1 MSGGALVLT
10 DDRQNLILRELALR
24 GSLNAAEFARRMG
37 ISGMT
42 VRRDLAF
49 LEGQGLLQRVHGGAV
64 AGAAPARRPS
74 GQEHGHGQGNS
85 TPASRDAR
93 PSTSSGRN
101 SSRQV
106 RQRPLATIGMIVP
119 TARYYFPGI
128 IRGAEAAAQELGV
141 RLVLGVSNYSAAE
154 EQRQIQ
160 RLLKSGVDGL
170 LVTPS
175 GESLVDTPTLE
186 LLASAEVPVIV
197 IERSID
203 GVMDEGRLESVRSDH
218 ARGAELAVNHL
229 AALGHRKIALC
240 VRESSPT
247 SSPVSEGYRKA
258 MQAAGLPHDPAMTR
272 VITLSATDPETLRQ
286 ELDSIVS
293 SFVDAGATAAI
304 VHNDED
310 ALMFADLCEARGLHV
325 PGDLALVAYDDEIA
339 SFGTVPMSAVAPP
352 KFDVGYHAVQMCLN
366 RLGPRRV
373 SSLAL
378 QRVILSP
385 TLVVR
390 ESTAS

>member
-1 MSGGALVLT
+1 MLT
-10 DDRQNLILRELALR
+10 EDRQNQILRELSLR

-49 LEGQGLLQRVHGGAV
+49 LDGQGLLQRVHGGAV
-64 AGAAPARRPS
+64 AGTVSGRRPS
-74 GQEHGHGQGNS
+74 GQPQGN
-85 TPASRDAR
+85 THQPAEGAGPHASA
-93 PSTSSGRN
+93 GR
-101 SSRQV
+101 SAGPAAK
-106 RQRPLATIGMIVP
+106 QRPLATIGMIVP

-128 IRGAEAAAQELGV
+128 IRGAETAAQELGV
-141 RLVLGVSNYSAAE
+141 RLVLGVSNYSPAE
-154 EQRQIQ
+154 EERQIQ

-175 GESLVDTPTLE
+175 GQTLANTPTLG

-197 IERSID
+197 VERSID
-203 GVMDEGRLESVRSDH
+203 GVMDDGRLESVRSDH
-218 ARGAELAVNHL
+218 AQGAELAVNHL
-229 AALGHRKIALC
+229 LALGHRNVALC

-247 SSPVSEGYRKA
+247 SSPVSDGYRHA
-258 MQAAGLPHDPAMTR
+258 MQAAGISPGAALTR
-272 VITLSATDPETLRQ
+272 TITLAANDPETLRQ
-286 ELDSIVS
+286 ELDSIVTG
-293 SFVDAGATAAI
+293 FVGAGATAAI

-310 ALMFADLCEARGLHV
+310 ALMFADLCEARGLRI

-366 RLGPRRV
+366 RLGARRG
-373 SSLAL
+373 SSRAL

-385 TLVVR
+385 TLVIR
-390 ESTAS
+390 DSTAG

>member
-1 MSGGALVLT
+1 MLT
-10 DDRQNLILRELALR
+10 EDRQNQILRELSLR

-49 LEGQGLLQRVHGGAV
+49 LDGQGLLQRVHGGAV
-64 AGAAPARRPS
+64 AGTGSGRRPS
-74 GQEHGHGQGNS
+74 GQVRGN
-85 TPASRDAR
+85 TNEGARDAGPHASAGR
-93 PSTSSGRN
+93 SAGPSA
-101 SSRQV
+101 

-128 IRGAEAAAQELGV
+128 IRGAETAAQELGV
-141 RLVLGVSNYSAAE
+141 RLVLGVSNYSPAE
-154 EQRQIQ
+154 EERQIQ

-175 GESLVDTPTLE
+175 GQTLADTPTLG

-197 IERSID
+197 VERSID
-203 GVMDEGRLESVRSDH
+203 GVMDDGRLESVRSDH
-218 ARGAELAVNHL
+218 AQGAEIAVNHL
-229 AALGHRKIALC
+229 LALGHRKIALC

-247 SSPVSEGYRKA
+247 SSPVSEGYRRA
-258 MQAAGLPHDPAMTR
+258 MQAAGISPDAALTR
-272 VITLSATDPETLRQ
+272 TITLAANNPETLRQ
-286 ELDSIVS
+286 ELESIVTG
-293 SFVDAGATAAI
+293 FDGAGATAAI

-310 ALMFADLCEARGLHV
+310 ALMFADLCEARGLHI

-366 RLGPRRV
+366 RLGARRG
-373 SSLAL
+373 SSRAL

-385 TLVVR
+385 TLVIR
-390 ESTAS
+390 DSTAG

>member
-1 MSGGALVLT
+1 MLT
-10 DDRQNLILRELALR
+10 EDRQNQILRELVLR
-24 GSLNAAEFARRMG
+24 GSVNAAEFARRMG

-49 LEGQGLLQRVHGGAV
+49 LEGRGLLQRIHGGAV
-64 AGAAPARRPS
+64 AGAGSGRPPS
-74 GQEHGHGQGNS
+74 GQVQGN
-85 TPASRDAR
+85 
-93 PSTSSGRN
+93 PSEAAKDTGPLVSAGRSSGP
-101 SSRQV
+101 SA

-128 IRGAEAAAQELGV
+128 IRGAETAAQELGV
-141 RLVLGVSNYSAAE
+141 RLVLGVSNYSPAE
-154 EQRQIQ
+154 EERQIQ

-175 GESLVDTPTLE
+175 GQTLANTPTLG

-197 IERSID
+197 VERSID
-203 GVMDEGRLESVRSDH
+203 GVMDYGRLESVRSDH
-218 ARGAELAVNHL
+218 VQGAEIAVNHL
-229 AALGHRKIALC
+229 LALGHRKIALC

-247 SSPVSEGYRKA
+247 SSPVREGYRLA
-258 MQAAGLPHDPAMTR
+258 MQTAGISPDASLTST
-272 VITLSATDPETLRQ
+272 ITLAANDPETLRQ

-293 SFVDAGATAAI
+293 GFVGAGATAAI

-310 ALMFADLCEARGLHV
+310 ALMFADLCEARGLHI
-325 PGDLALVAYDDEIA
+325 PRDLAVVAYDDEIA

-366 RLGPRRV
+366 RLGVRRG
-373 SSLAL
+373 SSRAL

-390 ESTAS
+390 DSTAG

>member
-1 MSGGALVLT
+1 MLT
-10 DDRQNLILRELALR
+10 EDRQNQILRELALR
-24 GSLNAAEFARRMG
+24 GSLNAAEFARRKG

-49 LEGQGLLQRVHGGAV
+49 LDGQGLLQRVHGGAV
-64 AGAAPARRPS
+64 AVTGSARGPAGQVHGNTNHAA
-74 GQEHGHGQGNS
+74 
-85 TPASRDAR
+85 RDAGTQALVGR
-93 PSTSSGRN
+93 STGPS
-101 SSRQV
+101 V

-119 TARYYFPGI
+119 TARYYFPGV
-128 IRGAEAAAQELGV
+128 IRGAETAAQELGV
-141 RLVLGVSNYSAAE
+141 RLILGVSNYSPAE

-175 GESLVDTPTLE
+175 GESLANTPTLG
-186 LLASAEVPVIV
+186 LLASAEIPVIV
-197 IERSID
+197 VERSID
-203 GVMDEGRLESVRSDH
+203 GVLDDGRLESVRSDH
-218 ARGAELAVNHL
+218 VRGAEIAVNHL
-229 AALGHRKIALC
+229 LSLGHQKIALC

-247 SSPVSEGYRKA
+247 SSPVSEGYRLA
-258 MQAAGLPHDPAMTR
+258 MQTAGIAQDAALTR
-272 VITLSATDPETLRQ
+272 TITLAANDPETLRR

-293 SFVDAGATAAI
+293 GFKDAGATAAV

-310 ALMFADLCEARGLHV
+310 ALMFADLCEARGLHI
-325 PGDLALVAYDDEIA
+325 PRDIALVAYDDEIA

-352 KFDVGYHAVQMCLN
+352 KFDVGYHAVQMCIN

-385 TLVVR
+385 TLIVR

>member
-1 MSGGALVLT
+1 MLT
-10 DDRQNLILRELALR
+10 DDRQNQILRELALR
-24 GSLNAAEFARRMG
+24 GSINAAEFARRMG

-42 VRRDLAF
+42 VRRDLA
-49 LEGQGLLQRVHGGAV
+49 LLDAQGLLQRVHGGAV
-64 AGAAPARRPS
+64 ALAGPARSPA
-74 GQEHGHGQGNS
+74 GQGQGNNAPS
-85 TPASRDAR
+85 NREGRPMAPA
-93 PSTSSGRN
+93 GRN
-101 SSRQV
+101 APV
-106 RQRPLATIGMIVP
+106 PAKQRPLATIGMIVP

-175 GESLVDTPTLE
+175 GESLAGTPTLD
-186 LLASAEVPVIV
+186 LLASAEVPVVI

-203 GVMDEGRLESVRSDH
+203 GVLDEGRLESVRSDH

-229 AALGHRKIALC
+229 VSLGHRKIALC

-247 SSPVSEGYRKA
+247 SSPVSDGYRKA

-272 VITLSATDPETLRQ
+272 AITLSATDPETLRH
-286 ELDSIVS
+286 ELDSIVG
-293 SFVDAGATAAI
+293 SFTDAGATAAI

-339 SFGTVPMSAVAPP
+339 SFGSVPMSAVAPP
-352 KFDVGYHAVQMCLN
+352 KFDVGYHGVQMCLN

-390 ESTAS
+390 DSTAS

>member
-1 MSGGALVLT
+1 VLT
-10 DDRQNLILRELALR
+10 EDRHHQILRELALR
-24 GSLNAAEFARRMG
+24 GSLNAAEFARRLG

-49 LEGQGLLQRVHGGAV
+49 LDGEGLLQRVHGGAV
-64 AGAAPARRPS
+64 AGTGSARGPA
-74 GQEHGHGQGNS
+74 GQGHGNTSQGARGPG
-85 TPASRDAR
+85 TPASAGSGSG
-93 PSTSSGRN
+93 PSG
-101 SSRQV
+101 

-128 IRGAEAAAQELGV
+128 IRGAETAAQELGV
-141 RLVLGVSNYSAAE
+141 RLVLGVSNYSPAE

-175 GESLVDTPTLE
+175 GESLANTATLG

-197 IERSID
+197 VERSID

-218 ARGAELAVNHL
+218 VRGAELAVNHL
-229 AALGHRKIALC
+229 VSLGHRKIALC

-247 SSPVSEGYRKA
+247 SAPISEGYRVA
-258 MQAAGLPHDPAMTR
+258 MQAAGLPHDAALTR
-272 VITLSATDPETLRQ
+272 AITLAANNPETLRQ

-293 SFVDAGATAAI
+293 GFVAAGATAAI

-339 SFGTVPMSAVAPP
+339 SFGSVPMSAVAPP

-390 ESTAS
+390 DSTAS

>member
-1 MSGGALVLT
+1 MLT
-10 DDRQNLILRELALR
+10 DDRQNQILRELALR
-24 GSLNAAEFARRMG
+24 GSLNAAEFAKRLG
-37 ISGMT
+37 TSGMT

-64 AGAAPARRPS
+64 ATAAPGRNPLS
-74 GQEHGHGQGNS
+74 QVHGH
-85 TPASRDAR
+85 TPAAARDSGAS
-93 PSTSSGRN
+93 PLAGRN
-101 SSRQV
+101 AGPGG
-106 RQRPLATIGMIVP
+106 RQRPLATLGMIVP
-119 TARYYFPGI
+119 TARYYFPGV
-128 IRGAEAAAQELGV
+128 IRGAESAAQELGV

-175 GESLVDTPTLE
+175 GESLVDTPTLD
-186 LLASAEVPVIV
+186 LLASADVPVVV

-203 GVMDEGRLESVRSDH
+203 GVLDEGRLESVRSDH
-218 ARGAELAVNHL
+218 VRGAELAVNHL
-229 AALGHRKIALC
+229 VALGHRNIALC

-258 MQAAGLPHDPAMTR
+258 LQAEGLLHDPELTR

-286 ELDSIVS
+286 ELDGIVA
-293 SFVDAGATAAI
+293 SFTAAGATAAI

-339 SFGTVPMSAVAPP
+339 SFGAVPMSAVAPP

-366 RLGPRRV
+366 RLGPRRA

-390 ESTAS
+390 DSTAS